1 MPPLTRDKVVCLQS
15 DTDLPPFDC
24 GDADLN
30 GFLRDDATR
39 YQEELMAV
47 TYLVKEGDE
56 IAAFFSLSNDK
67 LTCVPDD
74 TKAKRMWN
82 RLQRR
87 IPNNKRRQSYPAVKI
102 GRLGVCVTMQRH
114 RLGQTILDWL
124 KILFLTDNRTG
135 CRFITVDAYNN
146 ERTIAFYQRND
157 FKFLTDS
164 DEGLDTR
171 QMYFDLKPFAD
182 LMAAEGHKRTNNVR
196 TEGRLAD

>member
-1 MPPLTRDKVVCLQS
+1 MPPLTRDKVVCLEP
-15 DTDLPPFDC
+15 DTELPPFDC
-24 GDADLN
+24 GDTDLN
-30 GFLRDDATR
+30 GFLRDDAKR

-47 TYLVKEGDE
+47 TYLVKEGE
-56 IAAFFSLSNDK
+56 EVAAFFSLSNDK
-67 LTCVPDD
+67 LTCIPDD
-74 TKAKRMWN
+74 TTAKRMWN

-102 GRLGVCVTMQRH
+102 GRLGVCVNMQRH
-114 RLGQTILDWL
+114 GLGQTIIDWL

-146 ERTIAFYQRND
+146 EKTVTFYERND

-164 DEGLDTR
+164 DEGMDTR

-196 TEGRLAD
+196 TGGRLEG